1 MNDPRMYPDRP
12 FLAVSAAI
20 IRDGR
25 VLIARRA
32 KGASTGVF
40 TLPGG
45 VVEAGEALHEAVI
58 REVREET
65 GIAIEPV
72 ALAGQREFI
81 TRDESGRVSRHFV
94 ILCFACSWV
103 SGEGTPLLE
112 ELSELRWLR
121 PAELSGLKTTE
132 GLAEIVESA
141 FRLVEANSV
150 VIPGDR
156 ANGPG
161 QGSAR

>member
-1 MNDPRMYPDRP
+1 MSDPRVYPDRP

-32 KGASTGVF
+32 KGASTGMF

-45 VVEAGEALHEAVI
+45 VVEAGETLHQAII
-58 REVREET
+58 REIAEET

-81 TRDESGRVSRHFV
+81 TRDADGRVERHFV
-94 ILCFACSWV
+94 ILCFAARWI
-103 SGEGTPLLE
+103 SGEGEPALD
-112 ELSELRWLR
+112 ELSELRWLE
-121 PAELSGLKTTE
+121 PAEIAGLKTTE
-132 GLAEIVESA
+132 GLAEIVTSA
-141 FRLVEANSV
+141 FRLM
-150 VIPGDR
+150 
-156 ANGPG
+156 
-161 QGSAR
+161 SAAA